1 MKVLI
6 FLFMITAF
14 YGDRYGRNPTW
25 TLRRETIV
33 PIISKE
39 VICFFTSILF
49 TNQLFDKRPH
59 QSIFPKHDNF
69 SRRLQLEGTNRLN
82 FHQKEIIRMRM
93 MTVEDGYHPQPY

>member
-1 MKVLI
+1 M
-6 FLFMITAF
+6 
-14 YGDRYGRNPTW
+14 
-25 TLRRETIV
+25 

-69 SRRLQLEGTNRLN
+69 SRRLQLEGTTGLEIYDWDLGNWVQTELFSNELGRGFYFVFDKLFSKKVKLLN
-82 FHQKEIIRMRM
+82 
-93 MTVEDGYHPQPY
+93 